1 MLKKRRV
8 EVQGDKTGE
17 GPDFNQAIQLAEKF
31 KTMDDHKI
39 SLDKFAEKYKT
50 DLKNGLTADEA

>member
-1 MLKKRRV
+1 M
-8 EVQGDKTGE
+8 QGDKTGE

-39 SLDKFAEKYKT
+39 SLDKFSEKYKT
-50 DLKNGLTADEA
+50 DLKNGLTAE